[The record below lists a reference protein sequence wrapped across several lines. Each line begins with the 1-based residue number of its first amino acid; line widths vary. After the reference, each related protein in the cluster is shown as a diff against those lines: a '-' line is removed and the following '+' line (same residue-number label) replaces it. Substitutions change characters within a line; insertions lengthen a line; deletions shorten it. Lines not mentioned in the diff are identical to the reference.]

1 MIDAPCV
8 ATIPEKEA
16 ILPIQK
22 EAGLHGVADKIVVL
36 RDSITLNVDC
46 QLMSRFMQANSL
58 TGSAKTAANKHGFL
72 AGALNAAVRARHISA
87 NPCDG
92 NRLRRDE
99 PDEMVF
105 LAQQRH

>member
-1 MIDAPCV
+1 M
-8 ATIPEKEA
+8 
-16 ILPIQK
+16 
-22 EAGLHGVADKIVVL
+22 
-36 RDSITLNVDC
+36 
-46 QLMSRFMQANSL
+46 

-99 PDEMVF
+99 TDEMVF

>member
-1 MIDAPCV
+1 MP
-8 ATIPEKEA
+8 
-16 ILPIQK
+16 
-22 EAGLHGVADKIVVL
+22 
-36 RDSITLNVDC
+36 
-46 QLMSRFMQANSL
+46 RFMEANSL

-99 PDEMVF
+99 TDEMVF